1 MELQV
6 ANIQNVIDKL
16 KKTRFLKITTD
27 VLSSL
32 FNSLFITLVLATFFT
47 LLEIF
52 LFGDRTFRATL
63 FASLIICFFA
73 YFMFLLSPSLSLLFS
88 KRNKLTLDKLAFEI
102 GYHYPNIKD
111 RLSNSLQLFEM
122 LEKSDGVSR
131 SLLVKSIA
139 NITESVKDYDFTVV
153 IDKGKLKRSLLRFLA
168 TLIVFLLLVTIFSNS
183 FGFAFYRILNFNK
196 SFTPPPPFSLIIYP
210 KYQAVKKGE
219 NVRILVQ
226 AKGTAP
232 QTITLKIKEHLQS
245 EFENIPLNIDSANT
259 FIYQYP
265 SIKNSI
271 KFYAEA
277 DWLSEKVSSDIG
289 EVVVIDNPIIK
300 TIQGKVNFPSYT
312 KKPSIYFT
320 EQNADLN
327 VLVGSQVQLSIL
339 ANKKIKKS
347 KIVLLKEKKDSQG
360 NISFDTSS
368 IPMKIEDL
376 KASGSFSA
384 NFNGFYFIQ
393 VQDYDNLEIINP
405 IQFRINIFTDAYP
418 EIRLLEPETDVKL
431 SELAMLPMMIYI
443 SDDFGFTSLVLKYR
457 LSFSNYTKPWK
468 DFKSLNIP
476 VPLDKTETNIAYIWD
491 LNQLQISPS
500 EEYEFYLE
508 IYDNDRI
515 SGPKSS
521 RTPILRAKL
530 PSLEEVLS
538 ETDKSQENISK
549 ELEKVFKEANELK
562 KEMENINRELNKN
575 KTSNQLDWSEKK
587 KAENLLNKQKEI
599 SNRLAE
605 IQKNL
610 ENLTKKMAEN
620 NLLSPETLQKYLELQ
635 KLLQEVN
642 STELRKLQQ
651 ELERALQK
659 LSPEDIKKALENY
672 KFDEEQFRKNLERT
686 IKILKRLQAEQ
697 KADALQKLAQELLQ
711 KQEDLQ
717 KQLENTNP
725 NDKNMLNQLA
735 MQQEQLRKDLNTIE
749 NELKKLSEIMK
760 EIGEE
765 MPLGE
770 LDKAEQEL
778 SPKET
783 SQDMQ
788 DASNSIKSGN
798 LNSARNS
805 QEKAKNRLKKFADQ
819 MKKVRDEINRKVT
832 QEAIEKLE
840 KALNDM
846 MTLTKDQSNLKK
858 ETQATDFGS
867 SRIPEQARQQA
878 SLAESLLQLANSL
891 FELSQKSF
899 SVTPDMAREIG
910 NALNSMQN
918 AVESLSN
925 RYLSKAKEYQ
935 EQAIQSM
942 NRATIQMQNMLSQLQ
957 NQGSC
962 DNPGGMGENG
972 KGSSFNFMQR
982 LQQIASSQQTINQM
996 AQQLANQNQGQLTQ
1010 EQQAQLARII
1020 ADQGRAQKA
1029 LEELTNEQK
1038 RFGQQDPRVLGSL
1051 NKILQEMQE
1060 VISDLRSGKINEETL
1075 KRQER
1080 ILSRLLDATKSV
1092 YERDYEER
1100 RESTPGKELSKDS
1113 PSELDPRM
1121 INKKTFEQY
1130 LNELK
1135 LKYTRDYEEIIR
1147 RYFNILQV
1155 NPTLQ

>member
-1 MELQV
+1 
-6 ANIQNVIDKL
+6 
-16 KKTRFLKITTD
+16 
-27 VLSSL
+27 
-32 FNSLFITLVLATFFT
+32 
-47 LLEIF
+47 
-52 LFGDRTFRATL
+52 
-63 FASLIICFFA
+63 
-73 YFMFLLSPSLSLLFS
+73 
-88 KRNKLTLDKLAFEI
+88 
-102 GYHYPNIKD
+102 
-111 RLSNSLQLFEM
+111 
-122 LEKSDGVSR
+122 
-131 SLLVKSIA
+131 
-139 NITESVKDYDFTVV
+139 
-153 IDKGKLKRSLLRFLA
+153 
-168 TLIVFLLLVTIFSNS
+168 
-183 FGFAFYRILNFNK
+183 
-196 SFTPPPPFSLIIYP
+196 
-210 KYQAVKKGE
+210 
-219 NVRILVQ
+219 
-226 AKGTAP
+226 
-232 QTITLKIKEHLQS
+232 
-245 EFENIPLNIDSANT
+245 
-259 FIYQYP
+259 
-265 SIKNSI
+265 
-271 KFYAEA
+271 
-277 DWLSEKVSSDIG
+277 
-289 EVVVIDNPIIK
+289 
-300 TIQGKVNFPSYT
+300 
-312 KKPSIYFT
+312 
-320 EQNADLN
+320 
-327 VLVGSQVQLSIL
+327 
-339 ANKKIKKS
+339 
-347 KIVLLKEKKDSQG
+347 
-360 NISFDTSS
+360 
-368 IPMKIEDL
+368 
-376 KASGSFSA
+376 
-384 NFNGFYFIQ
+384 
-393 VQDYDNLEIINP
+393 
-405 IQFRINIFTDAYP
+405 
-418 EIRLLEPETDVKL
+418 
-431 SELAMLPMMIYI
+431 
-443 SDDFGFTSLVLKYR
+443 
-457 LSFSNYTKPWK
+457 
-468 DFKSLNIP
+468 
-476 VPLDKTETNIAYIWD
+476 
-491 LNQLQISPS
+491 
-500 EEYEFYLE
+500 
-508 IYDNDRI
+508 
-515 SGPKSS
+515 
-521 RTPILRAKL
+521 
-530 PSLEEVLS
+530 
-538 ETDKSQENISK
+538 
-549 ELEKVFKEANELK
+549 
-562 KEMENINRELNKN
+562 
-575 KTSNQLDWSEKK
+575 
-587 KAENLLNKQKEI
+587 
-599 SNRLAE
+599 
-605 IQKNL
+605 
-610 ENLTKKMAEN
+610 
-620 NLLSPETLQKYLELQ
+620 
-635 KLLQEVN
+635 
-642 STELRKLQQ
+642 
-651 ELERALQK
+651 
-659 LSPEDIKKALENY
+659 
-672 KFDEEQFRKNLERT
+672 
-686 IKILKRLQAEQ
+686 
-697 KADALQKLAQELLQ
+697 
-711 KQEDLQ
+711 
-717 KQLENTNP
+717 
-725 NDKNMLNQLA
+725 
-735 MQQEQLRKDLNTIE
+735 
-749 NELKKLSEIMK
+749 MK

-778 SPKET
+778 SPNET
-783 SQDMQ
+783 SKDMQ